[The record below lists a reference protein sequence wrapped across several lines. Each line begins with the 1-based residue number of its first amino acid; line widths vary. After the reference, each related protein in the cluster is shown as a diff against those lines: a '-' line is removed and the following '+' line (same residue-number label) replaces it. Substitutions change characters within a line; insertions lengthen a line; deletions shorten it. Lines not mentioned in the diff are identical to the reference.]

1 VSAHSPSERSGNG
14 PLAFLTLAALGVVF
28 GDIGTSPLYA
38 LRESFHSSH
47 AVPVTPANV
56 LGVLSLIFWALVVV
70 ISIKYVSYVMRADN
84 QGEGGILAL
93 MALVPANYR
102 GPNSRGVLIGLGLF
116 GSALLY
122 GDGMITPAITV
133 LSAMEGL
140 NVATPLFEPYVV
152 PLTVVVLV
160 VLFLVQYKGTA
171 LVGAMFG
178 PVMVVWFVVLA
189 VLGLRALALEPQV
202 LAAINPWHGV
212 DFFLRNR
219 YQAFVVLG
227 SVFLVVTGGEALY
240 ADMGHFGKSPIRIA
254 WFALVQPSLMLNYF
268 GQGALLLR
276 DPSTAA
282 NPFFHLSPDWLLLPL
297 VGLSTLAAVIAS
309 QALISAV
316 FSLTHQAVQLGY
328 CPRIAIQYTSAET
341 MGQIYVKHVNFALM
355 VATIALVLAF
365 RSSTNLAAAYGIAVT
380 GTMGITTVL
389 AYVVSRHVWGRSRAA
404 AGAITAVFLVID
416 LAFFAANA
424 IKIEHGG
431 WVPLLIGAVIFTLMT
446 TWKRGRQVV
455 GDALRAR
462 AYPLAQFMKDIHAKP
477 PVRVPGTAVFMTGTG
492 AGTPPTLIHNVEHN
506 KVLHHQIVLL
516 TVTTADVPHVTEE
529 SRIAVEA
536 LGANFF
542 RMTVA
547 YGFMEEPNVPAA
559 LGQARAQGLAVDPA
573 DTTYFLG
580 RETLLAT
587 RGDTMAIWRE
597 KLFVLISRNAMRAT
611 AFFKIPSDRV
621 VELGMQLEI

>member
-1 VSAHSPSERSGNG
+1 VSAHTPARSGTASA
-14 PLAFLTLAALGVVF
+14 AFLALAALGVVY

-38 LRESFHSSH
+38 LRESFHSAH

-56 LGVLSLIFWALVVV
+56 IGVLSLIFWALVIV
-70 ISIKYVSYVMRADN
+70 ISIKYVTYVMRADN

-93 MALVPANYR
+93 MALVPADYR
-102 GPNSRGVLIGLGLF
+102 GPNSRGVLIALGLF

-140 NVATPLFEPYVV
+140 KVATPLFEPYVV
-152 PLTVVVLV
+152 PLTVAILV
-160 VLFLVQYKGTA
+160 VLFLVQYRGTA
-171 LVGAMFG
+171 SVGAIFG
-178 PVMVVWFVVLA
+178 PVMVVWFVLIA
-189 VLGLRALALEPQV
+189 LLGLRALVLEPHV
-202 LAAINPWHGV
+202 LAAVNPVHGI
-212 DFFLRNR
+212 DFFARNG

-240 ADMGHFGKSPIRIA
+240 ADMGHFGKPPIRIA
-254 WFALVQPSLMLNYF
+254 WFSLVLPALMLNYF

-276 DPSTAA
+276 QPEAA
-282 NPFFHLSPDWLLLPL
+282 ENPFFYLSPTWLLLPL
-297 VGLSTLAAVIAS
+297 VGLATLAAIIAS

-328 CPRIAIQYTSAET
+328 SPRMAIQYTSAHT

-389 AYVVSRHVWGRSRAA
+389 AYVVARHVWGWSRWA
-404 AGAITAVFLVID
+404 AGTITAVFLAVD
-416 LAFFAANA
+416 LAFFSANVL
-424 IKIEHGG
+424 KIAHGG
-431 WVPLLIGAVIFTLMT
+431 WVPLLIGAVIFSFMT
-446 TWKRGRQVV
+446 TWKKGRQVV
-455 GDALRAR
+455 GDALKAR
-462 AYPLAQFMKDIHAKP
+462 AYPFAQFLKDITAKP
-477 PVRVPGTAVFMTGTG
+477 PVRVPGTAVFMTGSG
-492 AGTPPTLIHNVEHN
+492 AGTPPTLMHNVEHN
-506 KVLHHQIVLL
+506 KVLHGQIVFL
-516 TVTTADVPHVTEE
+516 TVITSDVPHVPAE
-529 SRIAVEA
+529 SRLRIEP

-542 RMTVA
+542 RVTVA

-559 LGQARAQGLAVDPA
+559 LMAARDQGLAIDLA

-587 RGDTMAIWRE
+587 PGGSMAAWRE
-597 KLFVLISRNAMRAT
+597 HLFVLMSRNAMRAT
-611 AFFKIPSDRV
+611 AFFKIPSERV

>member
-1 VSAHSPSERSGNG
+1 
-14 PLAFLTLAALGVVF
+14 
-28 GDIGTSPLYA
+28 
-38 LRESFHSSH
+38 
-47 AVPVTPANV
+47 
-56 LGVLSLIFWALVVV
+56 
-70 ISIKYVSYVMRADN
+70 
-84 QGEGGILAL
+84 
-93 MALVPANYR
+93 
-102 GPNSRGVLIGLGLF
+102 
-116 GSALLY
+116 
-122 GDGMITPAITV
+122 MITPAITV